1 MGMLVG
7 MYAGIIDG
15 PALWLRSMLSI
26 VFLTFV
32 LHHLQIVTAIVKT
45 IKPPITMPINSG
57 VLKLPKVE
65 LDVEVGD
72 VLELVGVGLEPAVA
86 VTTPAPLLTA
96 FPVTA
101 GVAADPPEGVT
112 EVPPYW
118 FT

>member
-1 MGMLVG
+1 MLVG

-32 LHHLQIVTAIVKT
+32 LHHLQIAMAITKT
-45 IKPPITMPINSG
+45 TKPPTMMPINSAL
-57 VLKLPKVE
+57 LKLPKAE

-86 VTTPAPLLTA
+86 VTTPAPVLTA

-101 GVAADPPEGVT
+101 GVVADPPKGVT
-112 EVPPYW
+112 EVAPYW